1 MQRDNVNTER
11 KLSSAHQSSMYSA
24 LVTLYC
30 RFLRA
35 SHCLRLGFLP
45 VSFEYSSSLSISFF
59 LQRGSGVRRR
69 PAICQA
75 AADPSLQRAGHTRT
89 RHRPHVL
96 RTVFCNPGTA
106 FRRSCPS
113 LTPFPQALQARGP
126 AAWPPPPA
134 TPPDRDSDERAPEP
148 GIAPRQH
155 SSRLDPGPNSQ
166 RRTCD
171 GHSAFS
177 PADSQS
183 NAREA
188 LLACTCAHRE
198 RGRGE
203 LGAAPPERRRL
214 PHGCEK
220 KKHLGQSN
228 FKLEGAQR
236 AHHKLTLGRG
246 GVWGACSQELV
257 RFVEQ

>member
-1 MQRDNVNTER
+1 
-11 KLSSAHQSSMYSA
+11 MYSA

-75 AADPSLQRAGHTRT
+75 TADPSLQRAGHTRT
-89 RHRPHVL
+89 QHRPHVL

-113 LTPFPQALQARGP
+113 LTPFPQALQAYGS

-134 TPPDRDSDERAPEP
+134 PPPDRDSDERAPEP
-148 GIAPRQH
+148 LAPRQH

-177 PADSQS
+177 PADSES

-188 LLACTCAHRE
+188 LLACMCAHRE

-203 LGAAPPERRRL
+203 LGAAPGSTGL
-214 PHGCEK
+214 LQVK
-220 KKHLGQSN
+220 KKKRKRVQS
-228 FKLEGAQR
+228 E
-236 AHHKLTLGRG
+236 
-246 GVWGACSQELV
+246 V
-257 RFVEQ
+257 

>member
-113 LTPFPQALQARGP
+113 LTPFPQALQACGP

-166 RRTCD
+166 RPPATD
-171 GHSAFS
+171 TVLSHPPTHS
-177 PADSQS
+177 QTHGRRCWH
-183 NAREA
+183 ARA
-188 LLACTCAHRE
+188 LT
-198 RGRGE
+198 GRGE
-203 LGAAPPERRRL
+203 GANSAPRHQRRRL
-214 PHGCEK
+214 PWTDEK
-220 KKHLGQSN
+220 KKTFGPQISN
-228 FKLEGAQR
+228 FS
-236 AHHKLTLGRG
+236 
-246 GVWGACSQELV
+246 CS
-257 RFVEQ
+257 

>member
-1 MQRDNVNTER
+1 
-11 KLSSAHQSSMYSA
+11 MYSA

-89 RHRPHVL
+89 QHRPHVL

-113 LTPFPQALQARGP
+113 LTPFPQALQACGP
-126 AAWPPPPA
+126 AACPPPPA

-155 SSRLDPGPNSQ
+155 SSRLTPAQTRSVHL
-166 RRTCD
+166 RRTQCFLTRRLRVKRT
-171 GHSAFS
+171 G
-177 PADSQS
+177 
-183 NAREA
+183 
-188 LLACTCAHRE
+188 
-198 RGRGE
+198 
-203 LGAAPPERRRL
+203 GAAGMHVRSPGEGKGRTRRRATR
-214 PHGCEK
+214 EEEAA
-220 KKHLGQSN
+220 S
-228 FKLEGAQR
+228 R
-236 AHHKLTLGRG
+236 
-246 GVWGACSQELV
+246 V
-257 RFVEQ
+257 